1 MRIIKR
7 WIAAGLMLIASA
19 GGAWSADWDTPS
31 VTTNYVTYTSGLK
44 DRDVDAARMFDPNYT
59 SATNVPQYT
68 IRWNSSQN
76 RLERWDGSAWGALV
90 LGITGGG
97 CGANSAS
104 ACRTALGLAIGTNV
118 QAYDAD
124 LTALAGLNSTGFA
137 ARTASN
143 TWAQRT
149 LTTSGDGLSVT
160 NGNGVSGNPTFSLS
174 SNLQSLS
181 SNTVSSPPLKVGTAV
196 PAVAWGSGRE
206 GMHAG
211 NGAVFAGRS
220 VSAGLDIVSNAYWD
234 GSTWRRIDTGASGR
248 IALTG
253 ASATLEYHNGGSDS
267 AGTDATGSLAFRVG
281 PDGRITTSAP
291 CATGYTRM
299 APGVCRLEDVEHPAK
314 EVHLIRDVCT
324 AITLP
329 SGATGLLIDIYM
341 AARSANSV
349 GQRATVVRQYGN
361 SGCTGPVY
369 YSHFSNTY
377 EHTAVTAETTLS
389 SNNGLLLVT
398 SSTRWIK
405 FEDDDGNRGF
415 ARYVPIMY
423 WDN

>member
-44 DRDVDAARMFDPNYT
+44 DRDVDAARMFDPAYT

-68 IRWNSSQN
+68 IRWNGSQN
-76 RLERWDGSAWGALV
+76 RLERWDGSAWGPLV

-124 LTALAGLNSTGFA
+124 LTALAGLNSTGFT

-174 SNLQSLS
+174 STLQALS
-181 SNTVSSPPLKVGTAV
+181 TNSVPSPPLKIGPNTTPVS
-196 PAVAWGSGRE
+196 WGSQIDVIQVGQV
-206 GMHAG
+206 
-211 NGAVFAGRS
+211 GAFAANRDN
-220 VSAGLDIVSNAYWD
+220 VITYMTSNMYWD
-234 GSTWRRIDTGASGR
+234 GSDWVMMSDGSAGKLTITNNGLLRYEAASGKTEGT
-248 IALTG
+248 AADETNVFQV
-253 ASATLEYHNGGSDS
+253 AANGK
-267 AGTDATGSLAFRVG
+267 
-281 PDGRITTSAP
+281 ITSNAP
-291 CATGYTRM
+291 CASGYTRI
-299 APGVCRLEDVEHPAK
+299 APGVCRLADVEYTSKDVP
-314 EVHLIRDVCT
+314 LTRDACT

-349 GQRATVVRQYGN
+349 GQRATAVHQYGN
-361 SGCTGPVY
+361 SGCTGSVY
-369 YSHFSNTY
+369 YSHFSNAY

-405 FEDDDGNRGF
+405 FVDDEGNRGL
-415 ARYVPIMY
+415 ARYVPVMY